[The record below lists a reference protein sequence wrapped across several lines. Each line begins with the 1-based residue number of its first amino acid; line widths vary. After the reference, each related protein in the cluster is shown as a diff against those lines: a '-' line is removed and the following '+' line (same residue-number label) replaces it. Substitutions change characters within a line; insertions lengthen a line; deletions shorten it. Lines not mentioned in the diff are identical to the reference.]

1 MYARFGLNKNGAMA
15 AWRCYGE
22 FSSSNSQLA
31 CIDNNGE
38 RTNEACLDPIAEN
51 KIYCTR
57 TKQIEAIIG
66 PYWNY
71 FDVLIEKKYTTLTLS
86 VKPLC
91 GQTALK
97 SILWEII
104 FLHQLHDFLLLS
116 LNLFTPIFEIQIY
129 ERKLLDTKKSFH
141 FKRPIF
147 INRHTIN

>member
-22 FSSSNSQLA
+22 FLSSNSQLA

-66 PYWNY
+66 PY
-71 FDVLIEKKYTTLTLS
+71 
-86 VKPLC
+86 
-91 GQTALK
+91 
-97 SILWEII
+97 
-104 FLHQLHDFLLLS
+104 
-116 LNLFTPIFEIQIY
+116 
-129 ERKLLDTKKSFH
+129 
-141 FKRPIF
+141 
-147 INRHTIN
+147 

>member
-71 FDVLIEKKYTTLTLS
+71 FDVLKEKKSLTTLTLS

-104 FLHQLHDFLLLS
+104 FLDQLHDFSLLS
-116 LNLFTPIFEIQIY
+116 LNFFTLIFEIQIY
-129 ERKLLDTKKSFH
+129 ERKLLDTKKIIPFSKAH
-141 FKRPIF
+141 FY
-147 INRHTIN
+147 

>member
-66 PYWNY
+66 PY
-71 FDVLIEKKYTTLTLS
+71 
-86 VKPLC
+86 
-91 GQTALK
+91 
-97 SILWEII
+97 
-104 FLHQLHDFLLLS
+104 
-116 LNLFTPIFEIQIY
+116 
-129 ERKLLDTKKSFH
+129 
-141 FKRPIF
+141 
-147 INRHTIN
+147 

>member
-71 FDVLIEKKYTTLTLS
+71 FDVLIEKKIYNTHA
-86 VKPLC
+86 VGEAVGRPD
-91 GQTALK
+91 G
-97 SILWEII
+97 
-104 FLHQLHDFLLLS
+104 
-116 LNLFTPIFEIQIY
+116 FEIDFVRNHFPASAAWFFVIILKFVY
-129 ERKLLDTKKSFH
+129 AYFWNSNLWKKIAWHQKIISF
-141 FKRPIF
+141 
-147 INRHTIN
+147 